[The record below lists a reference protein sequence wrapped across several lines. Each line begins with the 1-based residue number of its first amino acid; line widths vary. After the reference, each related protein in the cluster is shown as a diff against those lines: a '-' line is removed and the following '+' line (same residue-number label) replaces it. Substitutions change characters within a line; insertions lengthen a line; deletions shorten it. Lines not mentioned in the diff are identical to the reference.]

1 MKYYIL
7 FGPPGAGKGTHAG
20 AIADRYNLKH
30 VSTGELLRAEI
41 AAGTEL
47 GKHAKE
53 LMDAGNFVPDFVVEG
68 MIEHLFN
75 TTKGYAGI
83 LMDGFPRTLS
93 QAMDLEKMLAERG
106 EKVNA
111 VISLMIS
118 DATIRERIAHRA
130 LIEGR
135 ADDANEETINNR
147 IATYHKRTEPLIEFY
162 KKDNKYFE
170 VNGDGKGIEEV
181 RDAVID
187 LFHGTDK
194 SLLGKQTV
202 IDNKL
207 LDTIAKQAHDS
218 ARLRMNY
225 DLRNSEDDMSQRM
238 LNVFWPGTKMEP
250 HRHRDTNETIMMIRG
265 KMDLV
270 LFDDNGVEI
279 ERIHMGGDTGIF
291 GINITKG
298 AWHTV
303 DASELAFV
311 ITAKDGPWAPPS
323 ADDTLPISD

>member
-47 GKHAKE
+47 GKHAKSI
-53 LMDAGNFVPDFVVEG
+53 MDAGNFVPDYVVEG
-68 MIEHLFN
+68 MIEHLFS

-93 QAMDLEKMLAERG
+93 QALDLEKMLADRG

-118 DATIRERIAHRA
+118 DDTIRQRIANRA
-130 LIEGR
+130 MTEGR

-181 RDAVID
+181 REAVID

-207 LDTIAKQAHDS
+207 LDSLSKQAHDS
-218 ARLRMNY
+218 PRLRMNY
-225 DLRNSEDDMSQRM
+225 DLRNSENDRSQRM
-238 LNVFWPGTKMEP
+238 LNIFWPGTKMAP
-250 HRHRDTNETIMMIRG
+250 HRHRNTNETIMMIRG
-265 KMDLV
+265 KIDLV
-270 LFDDNGVEI
+270 LYDDSGVEI

-291 GINITKG
+291 GVNITKG

-303 DASELAFV
+303 DIYELAFV
-311 ITAKDGPWAPPS
+311 ITAKEGSWSPIAE
-323 ADDTLPISD
+323 DDILEIPD